1 MNLVEKS
8 ICPDSEI
15 QWASPVAQ
23 TVKNLPV
30 TQETWVQFLGR
41 KDPLEKGW
49 QLTPVFFPGE
59 FYGQRSLAGYSPQGC
74 KELDMIERLTLSFKI
89 EKTLF

>member
-30 TQETWVQFLGR
+30 TQETWVQFLGQE
-41 KDPLEKGW
+41 DPLEKGMAP
-49 QLTPVFFPGE
+49 TPVVLPGE
-59 FYGQRSLAGYSPQGC
+59 FHGQRSLEGYSPWDRT
-74 KELDMIERLTLSFKI
+74 ELDMTEHIPKPLKN
-89 EKTLF
+89 